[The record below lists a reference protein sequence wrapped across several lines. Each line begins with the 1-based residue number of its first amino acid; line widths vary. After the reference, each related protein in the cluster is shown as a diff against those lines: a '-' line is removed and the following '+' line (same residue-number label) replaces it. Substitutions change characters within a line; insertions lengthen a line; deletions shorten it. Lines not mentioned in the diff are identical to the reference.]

1 MKVLMASS
9 EFAAIAQAGNLGENV
24 RTLTLELKQLGHDIS
39 AVIPFYRTISEN
51 RYQIE
56 PTGIQFQVPLGDKRV
71 SGEILT
77 TKTAEGIPVF
87 LVRRDEY
94 FDRSGIYSGQ
104 DRPYEDNSERFIFFA
119 KAILE
124 LVKQTTPSID
134 ILHCH
139 DWPPALLPV
148 LVQEHRVPVRTVL
161 TIHNLEYQGSFWS
174 FDFGLTNLPG
184 SLFGARGVEF
194 YGRLNFLKGGI
205 LFADAITLPGEPAL
219 HEAFAP
225 EHGFGLDR
233 VLLEN
238 SARAVGIPFGFDYP
252 TICPP
257 FEKLLPKRP
266 KSEGPVGKS
275 ACRQAVLSQL
285 ELDTEDAGALVAL
298 PIHNREEVAVTVIS
312 PILDRILTTDT
323 RLVILGPVPDKHAA
337 AILEAERKYP
347 GRISVDRQDDRKLRT
362 LVLAAADLVL
372 FPGSLGQ
379 FAETAIIALRYGSLP
394 IVFWRGG
401 LRQIVTDFEPIS
413 DAGCGFVYYRDTP
426 EALWDS
432 LQRAFWVRSSPETWD
447 RLRHRAESLDFSW
460 IHSAKEFA
468 TLYANLLR
476 HRQAVSA

>member
-1 MKVLMASS
+1 MKVLMATT
-9 EFAAIAQAGNLGENV
+9 EFAPLAQAGNLGENV

-39 AVIPFYRTISEN
+39 AVIPFYRFINEN

-77 TKTAEGIPVF
+77 TKTADGIAVF

-119 KAILE
+119 KAVLE
-124 LVKQTTPSID
+124 LVMRTTPSID

-139 DWPPALLPV
+139 DWPAALLPV
-148 LVQEHRVPVRTVL
+148 FVQEQRVPVRSVL

-174 FDFGLTNLPG
+174 FDFGLSNLPG
-184 SLFGARGVEF
+184 SVFGPRGVEF

-233 VLLEN
+233 VLQEN
-238 SARAVGIPFGFDYP
+238 AARAVGIPFGVDYP

-266 KSEGPVGKS
+266 KSEGPLGKS

-285 ELDTEDAGALVAL
+285 ELDPEDVSALVAL
-298 PIHNREEVAVTVIS
+298 PIHNREEAAVAS
-312 PILDRILTTDT
+312 LAPILDRLLTTDT
-323 RLVILGPVPDKHAA
+323 RLAILGQVPEKYAA

-347 GRISVDRQDDRKLRT
+347 GRLVVDRQDDKKLGT

-394 IVFWRGG
+394 IVLWRGG
-401 LRQIVTDFEPIS
+401 LRQIVTDFDPIS
-413 DAGCGFVYYRDTP
+413 EAGCGFVYYRDIP

-432 LQRAFWVRSSPETWD
+432 LQRAFWVQRSPETWNS
-447 RLRHRAESLDFSW
+447 LRRRAESLDFSW
-460 IHSAKEFA
+460 VHSAKEFA

-476 HRQAVSA
+476 HRQAIPA